1 MISSQI
7 YEAIV
12 KNVRNESEAPITFIF
27 TTYASYDDCGHVAK
41 RPSDHSTADPE
52 LRDPKSMGKKTCGGE
67 EERRKREEVSL
78 EVKAR
83 KFETIR

>member
-12 KNVRNESEAPITFIF
+12 KHVRNESEAPITFIF

-52 LRDPKSMGKKTCGGE
+52 VDGKKNMRGR
-67 EERRKREEVSL
+67 RRKKKERGSF
-78 EVKAR
+78 A
-83 KFETIR
+83 